1 MAQAKRKQQTKAA
14 AQAPTKKQPQTWQ
27 LQTAKAQ
34 FSEVF
39 RRARTEGPQ
48 HVTKAG
54 KGEVVI
60 LSKEDFEKM
69 NKPKQQESLW
79 DFFRN
84 SPLRGSGIE
93 LERRKDYP
101 RKEDSLIAATA
112 LEPRMVFVTRDT
124 SELAVS
130 GVQMLNP
137 WMDS

>member
-1 MAQAKRKQQTKAA
+1 MSQVRRKQQGKSQGASA
-14 AQAPTKKQPQTWQ
+14 SRKPPQKWQ

-54 KGEVVI
+54 KEEVVI
-60 LSKEDFEKM
+60 LSKEDFDQLKNPE
-69 NKPKQQESLW
+69 QQESLW

-84 SPLRGSGIE
+84 SPLRGSGID

-101 RKEDSLIAATA
+101 RK
-112 LEPRMVFVTRDT
+112 V
-124 SELAVS
+124 EL
-130 GVQMLNP
+130 
-137 WMDS
+137 